1 MFLEKKKVL
10 SQVSVMLSDDGHIF
24 FLPVLVY
31 VPLRPGLWERGVVFT
46 QRFSTERRSTA
57 FND

>member
-1 MFLEKKKVL
+1 MFLEEKKVL
-10 SQVSVMLSDDGHIF
+10 SQVSVMLSDDGF

-46 QRFSTERRSTA
+46 QRFSTERRSAA